1 MPWTCPS
8 CTLVNEDSD
17 RVCTAC
23 GRGVNPVVFD
33 KAPNKDRPLSKDSY
47 EAGWRIQVQKNKL
60 SLILTGFNTM
70 ITCPVCKIEN
80 NMGNLNCIECGT
92 QIMLRGVP
100 APVAKGWA
108 CPTCTFINQA
118 ETDRCIVCGTPKP
131 GTGARGGSIRR
142 KTKRR
147 KYTKRRRA
155 CRTRCIKKQ
164 NRS

>member
-1 MPWTCPS
+1 
-8 CTLVNEDSD
+8 
-17 RVCTAC
+17 
-23 GRGVNPVVFD
+23 
-33 KAPNKDRPLSKDSY
+33 
-47 EAGWRIQVQKNKL
+47 
-60 SLILTGFNTM
+60 M

-100 APVAKGWA
+100 APASAAAPVAKGWA

-118 ETDRCIVCGTPKP
+118 ETGICGACLTLKP
-131 GTGARGGSIRR
+131 GAGAKGGSLGKLR

-147 KYTKRRRA
+147 KYTKRRRV
-155 CRTRCIKKQ
+155 CRTRRIKKQ